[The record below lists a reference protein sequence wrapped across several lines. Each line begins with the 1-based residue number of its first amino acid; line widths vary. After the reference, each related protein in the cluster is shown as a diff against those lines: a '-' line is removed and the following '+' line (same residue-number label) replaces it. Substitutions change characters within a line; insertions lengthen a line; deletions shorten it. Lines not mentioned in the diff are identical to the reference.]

1 MDTYEDVY
9 AVRKLHPCQKKKLK
23 CITEYDGFPKNCLNI
38 NVLEISMHEFV
49 DRDRPLDDNEPTNNA
64 RFK

>member
-1 MDTYEDVY
+1 MSE
-9 AVRKLHPCQKKKLK
+9 KKLK